1 MTLDIS
7 NYKFCWIK
15 ESKFEI
21 SKDYIIRLQRHV
33 DLNIRVWGK
42 DSIPLAKNIFFMQR
56 VGSNGKSVIKKPKIF
71 YNFFINEATDLKVI
85 YLKSQGN

>member
-1 MTLDIS
+1 
-7 NYKFCWIK
+7 
-15 ESKFEI
+15 
-21 SKDYIIRLQRHV
+21 
-33 DLNIRVWGK
+33 
-42 DSIPLAKNIFFMQR
+42 MQR